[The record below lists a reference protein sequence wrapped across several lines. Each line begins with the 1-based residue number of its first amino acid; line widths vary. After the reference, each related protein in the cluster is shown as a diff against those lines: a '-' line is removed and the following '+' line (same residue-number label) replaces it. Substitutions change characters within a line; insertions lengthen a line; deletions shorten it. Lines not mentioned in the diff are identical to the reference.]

1 MKIAIII
8 FFILLHYC
16 GYNQGAFA
24 PPAGQFG
31 TTAIHKDS
39 SLIQAWGTGCSV
51 VLGPLDIADPSL
63 GLANFGVAD
72 DVNGVANGTIISL
85 GDNGKATVT
94 FDGVIYNGPG
104 FDFAVFE
111 NSFSDDFL
119 ELAFIEVSS
128 DGVSF
133 FRFPAT
139 CNLQDTV
146 QIGPFGSSDAT
157 HLNNLAGKYRAQY
170 GTPFDLDE
178 LSGISGLNVNE
189 VTHVRIMDCVGSI
202 QPEFASYDQYGNVIN
217 DPYPT
222 AFPSGG
228 FDLDAVG
235 LIHFQPLTSIS
246 EYDKS
251 VVIYPNPTN
260 GFITVGTSDL
270 LRVDVFD
277 LQGRLVVTSVQNRVD
292 CIDLPPGQYCVKIL
306 SRLSTVNQ
314 SFMKQ

>member
-1 MKIAIII
+1 LRFTLLISLSLQI
-8 FFILLHYC
+8 FTGF
-16 GYNQGAFA
+16 GQGAFA
-24 PPAGQFG
+24 PSAGQVG

-39 SLIQAWGTGCSV
+39 SLIQGWGTGCSV
-51 VLGPLDIADPSL
+51 VLGPLDIADPTL
-63 GLANFGVAD
+63 GLANFGVED
-72 DVNGVANGTIISL
+72 DANGVANGTIISL
-85 GDNGKATVT
+85 GDNGQATVT

-139 CNLQDTV
+139 CNLQDTL
-146 QIGPFGSSDAT
+146 QIGPFGTSDAT
-157 HLNNLAGKYRAQY
+157 YLNNLAGKYRTQY

-178 LSGISGLNVNE
+178 LSGIPGLNVNE
-189 VTHVRIMDCVGSI
+189 VTHVRIIDCVGSI

-222 AFPSGG
+222 PFPSGG

-235 LIHFQPLTSIS
+235 VMHYQPLTSIS
-246 EYDKS
+246 EIDQGLT
-251 VVIYPNPTN
+251 IYPNPTN
-260 GFITVGTSDL
+260 RFVSVASSDL
-270 LRVDVFD
+270 LCVEIFD
-277 LQGRLVVTSVQNRVD
+277 LQGRLVITSTQNRID
-292 CIDLPPGQYCVKIL
+292 CIDLPSGQYFVKIL
-306 SRLSTVNQ
+306 TRFSSFNQ
-314 SFMKQ
+314 SFIKQ